1 MTDGK
6 IPGWQYHSGHA
17 SRSLWHLICYAP
29 KLYSIDSLFW
39 LAIEGIPAI
48 DGLLIGAFFDAL
60 TGESWLSAGQAIA
73 LLLVATIAHIAA
85 ILAGRF
91 TKTQHRFTISAL
103 VRRNLLDRLLH
114 RPGAAPLAVS
124 NRMVSTGEAISYFRE
139 DVDQI
144 EDAVASVSEVVGSGL
159 FALGSFVIL
168 LAIDP
173 QITLLAFIP
182 LAVIVILVQRS
193 QTRIKRYRRASRCA
207 TEQVTG
213 LAGEM
218 FNSVQAIKV
227 AGAEDHVLAHFRQ
240 INDQRRRVMIR
251 DRLLTALLDSGFQN
265 LVSFGT
271 GLILLAAAQA
281 MRSGQSH
288 LTVGEL
294 AMFIYYLGF
303 ITAFLTFLG
312 ESIALYRQTEV
323 SFERMS
329 GFVPDESNGLA
340 IVSHQPLYLQ
350 PLGGQPPPLPDRIQ
364 PDRVPLHQLRAES
377 LTYRY
382 PKTGQGIT
390 DISLQLDRSSLTV
403 ITGRVGAGKTT
414 LLRVLL
420 GLLPCESG
428 EICWNDR
435 PISNPAEFFV
445 PPQSAY
451 TPQTPQLFSDTLL
464 RNLLLGWSDDALA
477 EAIDLAVFESDVAA
491 MPAALQTVVGAKG
504 MRLSGGQLQRAAAAR
519 MFVRQPELLVF
530 DDLSSALDIQTELKL
545 WARLFN
551 VAKRSHW
558 QPTYLVVSHRRPIL
572 ERADRILL
580 LDHGHLIAA
589 GNFAELSTQHQ
600 LRQFW

>member
-1 MTDGK
+1 MTDAK
-6 IPGWQYHSGHA
+6 IPGWRCRSGSA
-17 SRSLWHLICYAP
+17 SQSLWQLILYAP

-39 LAIEGIPAI
+39 IAIEGSPAI

-60 TGESWLSAGQAIA
+60 TGESWLSAWQAIA
-73 LLLVATIAHIAA
+73 LLLVATIAHITV

-91 TKTQHRFTISAL
+91 TKTQHRFTVSAL

-114 RPGAAPLAVS
+114 RPGAAPLTAG
-124 NRMVSTGEAISYFRE
+124 NRTVSTGEAISYFRE

-144 EDAVASVSEVVGSGL
+144 EDAVAAVSEIAGSGL

-173 QITLLAFIP
+173 QITLLVFIP
-182 LAVIVILVQRS
+182 LAIIVVLVQRS
-193 QTRIKRYRRASRCA
+193 QTRIKRYRRASRHA

-213 LAGEM
+213 MAGEM

-240 INDQRRRVMIR
+240 MNDQRRRVMIR
-251 DRLLTALLDSGFQN
+251 DRLLTALLDSSFQN

-271 GLILLAAAQA
+271 GLILLVAAQA
-281 MRSGQSH
+281 MRSGRST

-303 ITAFLTFLG
+303 ITSFLTFLG
-312 ESIALYRQTEV
+312 ESIALYKQTEV
-323 SFERMS
+323 SFERMAAL
-329 GFVPDESNGLA
+329 VPAELDELSLVA
-340 IVSHQPLYLQ
+340 HQPLYLQ
-350 PLGGQPPPLPDRIQ
+350 PIGGQPPPLPDRTQ
-364 PDRVPLHQLRAES
+364 PDRIPLNELLAEN

-382 PKTGQGIT
+382 PQTTQGIT
-390 DISLQLDRSSLTV
+390 DISLQLDRDSLTV

-420 GLLPCESG
+420 GLLPLESG
-428 EICWNDR
+428 TIYWNDR
-435 PISNPAEFFV
+435 PIANPAEFFV

-451 TPQTPQLFSDTLL
+451 TPQTPQLFSDSLL
-464 RNLLLGWSDDALA
+464 KNLLLGWPDDALA
-477 EAIDLAVFESDVAA
+477 EAIDLAVFEADIAA
-491 MPAALQTVVGAKG
+491 MPQGLRTIVGAKG

-530 DDLSSALDIQTELKL
+530 DDLSSALDIDTELKL
-545 WARLFN
+545 WARLFDM
-551 VAKRSHW
+551 AKRSHW

-572 ERADRILL
+572 ERADRILV
-580 LDHGHLIAA
+580 LDRGRVIAA
-589 GNFAELSTQHQ
+589 GSYAQLTTQPE

>member
-1 MTDGK
+1 MTDAK
-6 IPGWQYHSGHA
+6 IPGWRYRSGTP
-17 SRSLWHLICYAP
+17 RSLWQLILYAP

-39 LAIEGIPAI
+39 VAIEGIPAI

-60 TGESWLSAGQAIA
+60 TGESWLSTGQAIA
-73 LLLVATIAHIAA
+73 LLLIATIAHIAV

-91 TKTQHRFTISAL
+91 TKTQHRFTVSAL

-114 RPGAAPLAVS
+114 RPGAAPLAVG
-124 NRMVSTGEAISYFRE
+124 NRTVSTGEAISYFRE

-144 EDAVASVSEVVGSGL
+144 EDAVAGVSEIAGSGL

-173 QITLLAFIP
+173 QITLLVFVP
-182 LAVIVILVQRS
+182 LAVIVLLVQQV
-193 QTRIKRYRRASRCA
+193 QTRIKRYRRASRHA

-213 LAGEM
+213 MAGEM

-251 DRLLTALLDSGFQN
+251 DRLLTALLDSSFQN

-271 GLILLAAAQA
+271 SLILLVAAQA
-281 MRSGQSH
+281 MRSGRST

-303 ITAFLTFLG
+303 ITSFLTFLG
-312 ESIALYRQTEV
+312 ESIALYKQTEV
-323 SFERMS
+323 SFERMAAL
-329 GFVPDESNGLA
+329 VPADSDALA
-340 IVSHQPLYLQ
+340 IVAHQPLYLQ
-350 PLGGQPPPLPDRIQ
+350 PLGDQPPRLPDRTPQ
-364 PDRVPLHQLRAES
+364 DRIPLSELRAEN

-390 DISLQLDRSSLTV
+390 NVSLQLDRGSLTV

-420 GLLPCESG
+420 GLLPLESG
-428 EICWNDR
+428 AIYWNDR
-435 PISNPAEFFV
+435 PIANPAEFFV

-451 TPQTPQLFSDTLL
+451 TPQTPQLFSDSLL
-464 RNLLLGWSDDALA
+464 QNLLLGWPDDALT
-477 EAIDLAVFESDVAA
+477 EAIDLAVFEADVAA
-491 MPAALQTVVGAKG
+491 MPKGLQTIVGAKG

-545 WARLFN
+545 WARLFD

-572 ERADRILL
+572 KRADRILV
-580 LDHGHLIAA
+580 LDRGQVIAA
-589 GNFAELSTQHQ
+589 GSYVQLITQPE